1 MMGGQQLLP
10 GNSTSLERTAAQAL
24 AQIKRVPIP
33 LRQLCN
39 PDTCPVDL
47 LPYLAWAFS
56 VDRWDSKWT
65 EAAKRTAIR
74 SSHYI
79 HSRKGTIGAL
89 RRVVEPLGYL
99 IEVLEWWQTTPEGVP
114 GTFALKVGVL
124 ETGITEE
131 MYQELTWLIDDAR
144 PVTRHLTGLAIS
156 LETTGGIN
164 IFASTY
170 DGDEIDVYPPVLR
183 DIVATGVI
191 RAPGRE
197 HTIDTLDIYP
207 PVPGVINLT
216 CYIGA
221 AGREHSID
229 TLDIYP

>member
-1 MMGGQQLLP
+1 MGVQQLLP
-10 GNSTSLERTAAQAL
+10 GNATPLERQAAQAL
-24 AQIKRVPIP
+24 AQIQRVPIP

-39 PDTCPVDL
+39 PNTCPVDL

-65 EAAKRTAIR
+65 EAAKRAAIR
-74 SSHYI
+74 SSHYV

-99 IEVLEWWQTTPEGVP
+99 IEVLEWWQTTPNGVP
-114 GTFALKVGVL
+114 GTFAIKVGVL

-156 LETTGGIN
+156 LETTVGVN
-164 IFASTY
+164 IFACTY

-183 DIVATGVI
+183 DIVTTGVI
-191 RAPGRE
+191 GIPGRE

-207 PVPGVINLT
+207 PAPGVINLT